1 MNTLAACRAYLAK
14 LPPAVSG
21 AGGHPA
27 TFRAACECVRFGLS
41 DGDALVLLREW
52 NGTHCQ
58 PPWTEKELAHKL
70 ADAHRAAGGQL
81 RAVLQPRPAVRVVW
95 RITHKASP
103 AIAEPAQPQPLP
115 PAEPNEPLSGVWI
128 VKPGA
133 PIPAQFV
140 DVLRTWSA
148 IRLHPAWQKHPQLA

>member
-1 MNTLAACRAYLAK
+1 MNTVDACRAYLAK
-14 LPPAVSG
+14 LPRAMSG

-41 DGDALVLLREW
+41 DGDALALIREW

-70 ADAHRAAGGQL
+70 ADARRAAGGQR

-95 RITHKASP
+95 RITHKASQI
-103 AIAEPAQPQPLP
+103 IAEPQPQSLP
-115 PAEPNEPLSGVWI
+115 PAEPNEPKAGVWI

-133 PIPAQFV
+133 PIPALFV
-140 DVLRTWSA
+140 DVLRSWSA
-148 IRLHPAWQKHPQLA
+148 IRLHPAWQKHPQLAP